1 MWNLIE
7 DLKYGKIRE
16 KIVVYFLNKN
26 LYIDNRLNLYENE
39 KKQVDFRNN
48 EIIGELKSRT
58 FRHDKFE
65 ETFFGY
71 NKIKHLK
78 SLKNDNRVW
87 KFYFL
92 FTDGLYVWTYN
103 ENQYEVRDYEH
114 RERGFIDQVYV
125 NIKYLE
131 KLTSLINSNSKLP
144 EDWADYVNQN

>member
-58 FRHDKFE
+58 FRYDKFQ

-71 NKIKHLK
+71 NKIQHLK
-78 SLKNDNRVW
+78 TLKNDNRVW

-103 ENQYEVRDYEH
+103 EDQYEVRDYEH
-114 RERGFIDQVYV
+114 RERGWIDQVYV

-144 EDWADYVNQN
+144 EDWADYVNQK

>member
-1 MWNLIE
+1 MWNIAE

-16 KIVVYFLNKN
+16 KIVVTFLNKN
-26 LYIDNRLNLYENE
+26 IYTDNFLKLYSNE

-58 FRHDKFE
+58 CRHDSFQ

-71 NKIKHLK
+71 NKISYLK
-78 SLKNDNRVW
+78 ELKDDKRVW

-103 ENQYEVRDYEH
+103 EDQYEVRDYEH
-114 RERGFIDQVYV
+114 RERGWIKQVYV

-131 KLTSLINSNSKLP
+131 KLTSLITSNSTLP
-144 EDWADYVNQN
+144 SDWEQYVN